1 MAINLIPEPNIQATN
16 IPSGGAA
23 QVQFDTSAFT
33 VSPQANIFANFSKT
47 ISSAAQAM
55 VNYNQLEENERKSQ
69 EAWQEQ
75 LKQIHGLTKTGQLSE
90 EDYLKIQ
97 REANAKAQ
105 KDGIIRA
112 HENWS
117 TMTANSK
124 DRAGIVANALEANL
138 QTKWSSITNPD
149 DDFATSIE
157 GAEAE
162 FFSPNQEGG
171 YDVLGTDFNGNPVT
185 ADTSTM
191 NPMELVALSQAVSAK
206 RTAVEAAR
214 EEVRHQRTLEARQ
227 NAMSAGA
234 YKSFDEFVVNR
245 AQGAPDSG
253 IIAEAML
260 VNALK
265 GVANVAYDEGVED
278 INAVLLKAAED
289 FVKDIARKGI
299 PNDPNFNAGLI
310 NRVINTVQSSLSIR
324 NDEKGD
330 PIMFAPRGSVN
341 NRRLDDF
348 RTTALSTLKTRL
360 SSVGGEED
368 EKVAELNRWAR
379 LELSQF
385 GGKPLTD
392 EQVAVFSSKAFQKAT
407 GTGDG
412 ELALSL
418 EGSYASLNKID
429 LMLAGMTYTAAAP
442 KEKKSDG
449 GVLANRG
456 RGALTG
462 TWATPTDYEAFLDEV
477 EDNGNLTGADK
488 RSIFSQAATRYASLQ
503 TEREGGGG
511 SADTDKVFTR
521 VNTLYTKRETVR
533 DLIGEKVALWT
544 DKPSPI
550 ENPFGRVTRG
560 RVAGDVLDAISA
572 EALQLLDLGEDGGT
586 APVTKLSDHFNPA
599 QMKSLSTKV
608 KAETLAAIEDGLKE
622 EVTFKPRAEMTP
634 SEARKYEAFLHK
646 RIDHLS
652 YLGAAISMDDTS
664 YKDEDVSLGA
674 ELVGVPMQLTTAQRK
689 ATTRGRNTFLKYIA
703 APNL

>member
-1 MAINLIPEPNIQATN
+1 
-16 IPSGGAA
+16 
-23 QVQFDTSAFT
+23 
-33 VSPQANIFANFSKT
+33 
-47 ISSAAQAM
+47 M
-55 VNYNQLEENERKSQ
+55 VNFNDLEDREADSQKAWKEQLE
-69 EAWQEQ
+69 
-75 LKQIHGLTKTGQLSE
+75 QIHGLTKTGQLSE
-90 EDYLKIQ
+90 ADYMKIQ

-265 GVANVAYDEGVED
+265 DVANVAYDEGVED

-379 LELSQF
+379 LELSKF

-392 EQVAVFSSKAFQKAT
+392 KQVAAFNAEAFQKAT

-412 ELALSL
+412 ELGMGLASSKKAL
-418 EGSYASLNKID
+418 NNID
-429 LMLAGMTYTAAAP
+429 LMLADLTYTPAAP
-442 KEKKSDG
+442 KAMKSDG

-456 RGALTG
+456 RVARNA
-462 TWATPTDYEAFLDEV
+462 TWKDGDEYEAFLDEV
-477 EDNGNLTGADK
+477 EDNGGLTGTDK
-488 RSIFSQAATRYASLQ
+488 SAIFGLAATRYAALQ

-533 DLIGEKVALWT
+533 DLIGEKVALW
-544 DKPSPI
+544 KPSEGLDIPMMAR
-550 ENPFGRVTRG
+550 PRG

-586 APVTKLSDHFNPA
+586 APVTELSDYFTTE
-599 QMKSLSTKV
+599 QMTSLGNKV
-608 KAETLAAIEDGLKE
+608 KAETLAAIEEGLKE

-652 YLGAAISMDDTS
+652 YLGAAISMDDTNTI
-664 YKDEDVSLGA
+664 YEDEAISLGA

>member
-1 MAINLIPEPNIQATN
+1 MANDLIPEPNIQATN
-16 IPSGGAA
+16 IPTGGAP
-23 QVQFDTSAFT
+23 QVSFAPWATPNNAF
-33 VSPQANIFANFSKT
+33 AKLSKT
-47 ISSAAQAM
+47 IGAASQTM
-55 VNYNQLEENERKSQ
+55 INFNDLEDREAKSRD
-69 EAWQEQ
+69 AWTAE
-75 LKQIHGLTKTGQLSE
+75 LDQIHGLTKTGQLSQPE
-90 EDYLKIQ
+90 YLKIQ

-105 KDGIIRA
+105 KEGIIRA

-124 DRAGIVANALEANL
+124 DRAGIVANALEADL
-138 QTKWSSITNPD
+138 QTKWASITNPD

-171 YDVLGTDFNGNPVT
+171 YAVLGTDFNGNPVT
-185 ADTSTM
+185 ADVSTM
-191 NPMELVALSQAVSAK
+191 NPMELVALSQAVSTK

-289 FVKDIARKGI
+289 FVKDIARNGL
-299 PNDPNFNAGLI
+299 PNDPNLNAGLI
-310 NRVINTVQSSLSIR
+310 NRVINTVQSSLSVR
-324 NDEKGD
+324 NDESGK

-348 RTTALSTLKTRL
+348 RTTALTALKTRL

-379 LELSQF
+379 LELSKF
-385 GGKPLTD
+385 GGKPLTAK
-392 EQVAVFSSKAFQKAT
+392 QVAAFNAEAFQKAT

-412 ELALSL
+412 ELGLSL
-418 EGSYASLNKID
+418 VGSKKPLNNID
-429 LMLAGMTYTAAAP
+429 LMLADLTYAPPAAKAQ
-442 KEKKSDG
+442 KSDG

-456 RGALTG
+456 RLARNA
-462 TWATPTDYEAFLDEV
+462 TWADGDEYKVFLDEV
-477 EDNGNLTGADK
+477 EHNLDLTGTDK
-488 RSIFSQAATRYASLQ
+488 SAIFGLAATRYASLQ

-521 VNTLYTKRETVR
+521 VNTQYTKRETVR
-533 DLIGEKVALWT
+533 DLVGEKVALW
-544 DKPSPI
+544 KPGKLIVSMGTRP
-550 ENPFGRVTRG
+550 RG

-586 APVTKLSDHFNPA
+586 APVTELSDYFTTE
-599 QMKSLSTKV
+599 QVEKLGDKV
-608 KAETLAAIEDGLKE
+608 KAETLAAIEEGLKE
-622 EVTFKPRAEMTP
+622 KVTFKPRAEMTP
-634 SEARKYEAFLHK
+634 SEARSYEAFLHK

-652 YLGAAISMDDTS
+652 YLGAAISMDAGS
-664 YKDEDVSLGA
+664 YEDKIFSLG
-674 ELVGVPMQLTTAQRK
+674 EERFGVPMQFTQSK
-689 ATTRGRNTFLKYIA
+689 ATTKGRNAFLKYIA